1 MKEKL
6 IDILL
11 DINIPIMH
19 GDAVVGVHN
28 MSHNVAEIIATELMS
43 KFNMKPKDREE

>member
-1 MKEKL
+1 MNEKL

-19 GDAVVGVHN
+19 GDDVVGVHK
-28 MSHNVAEIIATELMS
+28 MTHNVAEIIATELTS
-43 KFNMKPKDREE
+43 KLNMELKNYEE